1 MHDTQ
6 SINYNYLDITFSN
19 ALYNATRYYHKEY
32 EMKDSRLTEKM
43 AVYEELQIKNGVMQ
57 QAILK

>member
-1 MHDTQ
+1 
-6 SINYNYLDITFSN
+6 
-19 ALYNATRYYHKEY
+19 
-32 EMKDSRLTEKM
+32 MKDSRLTEKM